1 MGHPQLW
8 LLLLLLSSE
17 ALTRDATRFK
27 SFRKY
32 IYNYEAEI
40 TSGVTGT
47 ADSHSGSK
55 IKCKVELEVPQLYN
69 LVLKISLCT
78 LEEVYGIDIQG
89 KALLKQSRNSD
100 EFAAAMSQYDLKFK
114 IQDEQNVELYPEDN
128 EATHILNIK
137 RGIIS
142 ALLVPMETEV
152 KVQTVSMDTVYGK
165 CDSSIEIKD
174 RKSNTATLADI
185 EITRNLKSCDNFN
198 PIRDNV
204 SPIAFIKGLNAP
216 LSTLLSSNQHCHYT
230 VDTKKKHVSAAIC
243 TEKHLFLPSSY
254 KNQYGMMAKV
264 VQTLKYENIA
274 NINNR
279 NMDVTGRIKR
289 ELSLENVETKILRHG
304 DAVLKVLQEL
314 KKLTDSQQNHKR
326 ANLFYRFV
334 TGLRSLHNS
343 TLSPLVPKMMETS
356 SSVTIQALIQC
367 GTPECFGA
375 ILQILRTGNIDP
387 LVADAVTFSMGL
399 LPSPSTKTIREIL
412 TMAEYHPS
420 RASFYALSHSV
431 NRFYFQKGITEEI
444 KDVVNFMTSLISK
457 ECSGNEDLTYLTLR
471 AIGNMGNVLE
481 NVNPSVKQSLKACI
495 RSNVASPDIQK
506 AAIQALRKMTIND
519 EDRGML
525 IRVFQEASSPA
536 NKRLAAYLMLMR
548 NPSSSDISKVI
559 KVALKDKNEQVKSFV
574 ASHIANIL
582 DSTDFYNEPIRIKI
596 QEALKGNQMPTVKDF
611 RRFSRNYQVSKMVTV
626 PWSEDPFSAKLEG
639 NLLFDPSSYIA
650 KEAMLKTTLELF
662 GLKPLDIFEIG
673 LDGKNLEP
681 TLEAMFGP
689 GGFFPDA
696 ATKALYW
703 VDGKVPEQ
711 FSQVLF
717 DYFGYSKDGRQDQDI
732 MKEIMLNFEKTVKEI
747 TNKPTPDVKA
757 YFRIFQ
763 EELGYLKLSDLK
775 VLGNLILKSLKT
787 LQTIPQKIVQAISQG
802 SQNDLMIH
810 YIFMDNEFELPT
822 SAGLQL
828 QVALSGVATPG
839 TKLGMKISQR
849 NMQAELIVKPSM
861 AVEFITH
868 LGVNIPEYARNG
880 VQMNTNI
887 YHESGIEASV
897 ALKAGHLKLT
907 IPAPKVPIKVFS
919 ISNVLHLV
927 TPTRTDVIP
936 PLIENRVSRNSCSP
950 FFTGLKFCTRIE
962 YSNASSTDAAP
973 YYPLTG
979 ETRFEIELQP
989 TGKVKEY
996 IASANYEL
1004 KKEGKDLVDTLKF
1017 IAQAKGIKE
1026 SEAKMDFVYNRA
1038 KRIFTTDLEIPSLRI
1053 NFGTSLRITDSSSQE
1068 KKAHSFILDIINK
1081 KSPEITITGK
1091 LGYAAGRESSMEA
1104 AISIPRLQTQA
1115 KTDVSLHRSSD
1126 AVIFQIDSSA
1136 TSHGSSVSERIVLR
1150 YDTEK
1155 VEVQWNSGTSAPLK
1169 RMSASV
1175 PGDLKGYSKS
1185 LQKSANGLL
1194 DHKVANTDMTVRHII
1209 SHFIVATNTWLQKAS
1224 KDIPHVQNLQDKLN
1238 KLQELDFQIMD
1249 IITIPEELFFKSD
1262 GKIKYVW
1269 NKESTSITIPV
1280 PFGGKSSQDMSMPKT
1295 IRAPPLVME
1304 SLGLNMPSQEYKIPQ
1319 FTVPESYTLRVPLLG
1334 TFEIISNLYNNY
1346 YNWSGS
1352 YTLANTTRD
1361 TYNLRTSYFM
1371 KADSVLDLLSYKVQG
1386 QAEASYDR
1394 NALTCNYE
1402 NSLHHSLLN
1411 SNFKFRNINK
1421 YGLNP
1426 TVKNTI
1432 TFETSSPLGARF
1444 SLSVDHDSKELDNSH
1459 VGNLN
1464 LDGQLN
1470 VATAFAK
1477 TTYIQSITSDKNSL
1491 QLIWESNLKF
1501 DSSLFQAT
1509 NQMIQKITEDAWTIL
1524 SISNI
1529 EGYSLTNK
1537 ASLSY
1542 QNSQLKLSSETHGT
1556 HTNFG
1561 TINKFDLTLDKQQ
1574 AILHSELKANYLEN
1588 KYYAL
1593 VSGSVNNQ
1601 GVELISDLSWDNE
1614 RNKAEHK
1621 SALSIKQDGL
1631 VSSATTKL
1639 QLLLFILENEMNAR
1653 IGTSG
1658 ASVKIDTNGRAGIH
1672 NAKFSLDGKLALT
1685 EIALLSTYQGSI
1697 LDVDSKNILNFRVN
1711 KGDLRF
1717 SNSLTG
1723 SYKEMKLEHTHEL
1736 NTAGFSLTYA
1746 SNLDHTISP
1755 DISHKHH
1762 VDLQLQPYS
1771 LTANLNNDLKYSSA
1785 NVNNK
1790 ARLQLEPLK
1799 VNLDGNIKGTYSGN
1813 EIKHT
1818 YIFTYGDLTAHMKTD
1833 TAASIQGAALTHK
1846 VNLNVAGLS
1855 SSINVNT
1862 NCDSKFL
1869 TFSNEIRSVAAP
1881 FTVTF
1886 DMHTNADGRFSILG
1900 EQSGRL
1906 YSKFLLKA
1914 EPLAIVFSHDYQ
1926 GSTDHNLNSGKR
1938 YNTGLD
1944 SKATVVLTPSEQSST
1959 WKMKSQ
1965 LNNHVYTQDINAF
1978 NNAENIGVELT
1989 GQTLA
1994 DLSVLDFPI
2003 KISFT
2008 NDERVNLID
2017 TFGLRENIAEPQEFG
2032 LSLSVKY
2039 DKNADVHVIN
2049 LPFLERLP
2057 AYYEQFRRSIL
2068 TALKSI
2074 QKNLKNMNI
2083 DQLMRKYKTALD
2095 KFPQQVNDYVNS
2107 FDLESKM
2114 NKLKEKLDAFTK
2126 DYSITVD
2133 DVQDMLE
2140 NAKANLLKALTQLQ
2154 VFLNEIEKYMKE
2166 NYDLRPAI
2174 IQLIEQIVEKIK
2186 VLDKQYEISMT
2197 MINTI
2202 QQLQS
2207 FISQYDPSQIGSNA
2221 AAWVQNM
2228 DTKYKIRAQI
2238 QEKLDQLKSQIQN
2251 LDGQHIAETLK
2262 QQIKTIDIGI
2272 LIEKLKIQF
2281 PFEKIN
2287 QILEQIKD
2295 IILNFM
2301 EDYAI
2306 FDKINGFRVHMH
2318 ELIVNYNI
2326 DQQAKV
2332 LMDKMEELF
2341 KQQKIKETIQQLTIT
2356 LRKIDIKS
2364 FFNQML
2370 KFIDDAVKQLQTFDY
2385 KKLVDGV
2392 NDLLDTVIKKL
2403 KSFDY
2408 NKFVDETNN
2417 KIQEATQKINDE
2429 IKALELPQKAEAAKQ
2444 YIKEVYM
2451 VVSHYIEKLKDN
2463 RLAAI
2468 VNWLNDLLSSP
2479 AIEELKIKMRDFL
2492 EDARKRIY
2500 QMDIPMECQRYLQK
2514 ASQLYRTI
2522 ISYLV
2527 DQWDITSKKISVLAE
2542 KYNIKNMAD
2551 SLNQFVETGF
2561 NVPEIRLGI
2570 INIPAFEFSLRALQ
2584 NATFQTPD
2592 FIIPLTD
2599 LRVPSYQINFKK
2611 LNEIRIP
2618 VRFTTPKFTILN
2630 TIKVPSYTIDFNE
2643 IKLKIVRTIDQI
2655 MTSDFQL
2662 PATDIYFQEVK
2673 IKDLYFSDFSLP
2685 EMNLPQLQIPE
2696 LLIPKLNLNEFQFP
2710 DIKIPEFQLP
2720 RIPYT
2725 VTVPTFGKLSGTCR
2739 IASPFFT
2746 LTANAGFQN
2755 VTAHAHSPE
2764 FEASV
2769 SALAVSKID
2778 YLAFTITANTHL
2790 LAPEMK
2796 KLILK
2801 ESLKFTH
2808 LYFKADHG
2816 SEVVFLTTSVQG
2828 NAETTAS
2835 FHTARN
2841 AIELHNKLTVN
2852 LDKMISMES
2861 KTIYTHRLN
2870 VPKAQFTSQ
2879 AELSNEIK
2887 TALEAGRI
2895 SVTSTGKGDWKWTA
2909 HDYSDEG
2916 THESKVSF
2924 TIEKSVAAFVAEN
2937 KINAKYLRVNQRLE
2951 YEYNLPSSSKLQVES
2966 TMESPQLGHSVLN
2979 VQGTGSLAQLKM
2991 ELSIAH
2997 NAKVNGRISG
3007 TINNDVS
3014 FLVQPFEIKTST
3026 NNKMNLKVS
3035 FPLKIVGKIEFL
3047 NNYGLVLSPSTQ
3059 QVSWIAEGRF
3069 NQYRYTHSLSAN
3081 NNEDRIEAII
3091 SMNGDAN
3098 LEFLNIPLSFPEQSV
3113 PYFGIKTP
3121 QVQGYSLWEETGL
3134 KKLLKTPKQSFDL
3147 NLKVQY
3153 NKNKDV
3159 HSFPLPLDGVH
3170 KTLNYYIANINKH
3183 FERGRDNTL
3192 AFLTE
3197 SYNQAKIKFDKY
3209 KVNPSVNQD
3218 RQIFRI
3224 PGYTIPVLNIEVS
3237 PFSTELPTFG
3247 YLLPKE
3253 MSTPRFTVPF
3263 VGFSMPSYTVV
3274 LPSLELPVLRIP
3286 QELRTL
3292 KLLNYQVS
3300 PLPNQIYIAAFG
3312 NITYDFSFKSSM
3324 ITLNTNAGFF
3334 NQSDIVARL
3343 SSSSTSVIDA
3353 LQYQLD
3359 GTTSITR
3366 KRGLKLATALSLK
3379 NKVIEGNH
3387 DSTISFTK
3395 KNIEASV
3402 VTAAKMTVPGLK
3414 VNFEQELKGNAKTIP
3429 IISSKINLNYDID
3442 TNYVNA
3448 KGAVVHQ
3455 AKLENIISYIS
3466 ADTSTNSFINGE
3478 FYKGKPFSG
3487 KLVHEANAYLNSKG
3501 IRSAFKFETS
3511 SNAEDNW
3518 NFDTKENVAI
3528 EASTDRLYAVWDH
3541 SGENYLYYYPIIGT
3555 KGNQICKVT
3564 LELASGITSAALQ
3577 MQVAQ
3582 PNNFFGETSVNQ
3594 ALSLAVNNGNQ
3605 KIDWKSESQILSFFL
3620 GHDLQLA
3627 NNNVQ
3632 AQVDLSASLGGYMG
3646 FLRQFVLPVYDRSLW
3661 HILKLDLTTRPEE
3674 KQYLN
3679 ASTNIVYTK
3688 NEDGYFFPININQL
3702 ADGFTI
3708 MFPEIQP
3715 NVQNPVIS
3723 TLDIPSYTIVQ
3734 REFKVP
3740 ERLTSTSFDI
3750 SLPLLPKIQFP
3761 QFDVITKYINLEQNK
3776 IPYFELT
3783 IPKYLVTVPQF
3794 TLPKTL
3800 SLGNMNVDLNAAANK
3815 IADFDLPTI
3824 TIPQQQI
3831 EIPAFKFALPAGIY
3845 FPKFGALSSSFK
3857 ITSPLYSAT
3866 WKTDLKNTKDAFEH
3880 SIDFTANSPLQFLE
3894 YDLDGVAT
3902 YKYEDNRFTLDT
3914 QYDLAHP
3921 ELSAKYKGVFIAEID
3936 RIVSDT
3942 VSLNITS
3949 PTFTDVQMH
3958 YQGNGSRVSTLI
3970 SSSSAG
3976 TLGFLISLDAS
3987 ILNSKIFY
3995 QTQSNLQNEV
4005 DILKSEISFK
4015 NPELIQVKTNWNE
4028 DAVIELLKVLKE
4040 KMPEMADALYYTA
4053 NKYHREHTGMEISSA
4068 TSKLKD
4074 ILRNNI
4080 DRTYMNTLNSISELE
4095 EQLHEVTN
4103 QVTGKYEQI
4112 RKESKKLYHTAADQ
4126 SSKMEYDRIRAQFF
4140 DTIMEVIVEYH
4151 KQVKHL
4157 IDSAIEF
4164 LKVTKLQVPGLP
4176 GKHTGEE
4183 LYVMVTEK
4191 VAKAVDQYI
4200 TRVQEY
4206 FDSLIAFV
4214 SEAEIKIPAS
4224 SEIIKGSDILAEIK
4238 KFLTHVQK
4246 KVSQIF
4252 VGLQE
4257 IDFAQHLRD
4266 LKEGIQQVFQ
4276 KTEELIR
4283 NLQDQNY
4290 EYLKDQT
4297 KQLFLKFL
4305 QALKSL
4311 AGDIK
4316 YLSPRIENIIQNTFS
4331 SIYEKLEDVL
4341 QSIKDLRKEY
4351 VDPSVAGWSL
4361 KYYELEEK
4369 LINWLKN
4376 LFNAILEWHTRW
4388 INDAADLMIT
4398 LTDQAK
4404 EFLENQ
4410 EKLTELSK
4418 IAHEKILYWSEAAKQ
4433 SAAEQN
4439 KQVKAKL
4446 QETYNHF
4453 FNSYEMFIS
4462 ETQRLIDLTIENY
4475 TAFFQY
4481 LQKLLDWFE
4490 KVTADA
4496 LRPYIAVRQGE
4507 LRIDIPKPFDL
4518 SAIKPINQMP
4528 QLNDEDLQQKQISL
4542 ASH

>member
-8 LLLLLLSSE
+8 LLLLLLLLLLSSE
-17 ALTRDATRFK
+17 ALARDATRFK
-27 SFRKY
+27 PFRKY
-32 IYNYEAEI
+32 IYSYETEI

-55 IKCKVELEVPQLYN
+55 IKCKVELEVPQQYS

-89 KALLKQSRNSD
+89 KALLKKSRNSD

-114 IQDEQNVELYPEDN
+114 IQDEKNVELYPEDN

-137 RGIIS
+137 RGIVS
-142 ALLVPMETEV
+142 ALLVPMEMEV
-152 KVQTVSMDTVYGK
+152 KIQTLSMDTIYGK
-165 CDSSIEIKD
+165 CDSNIEIKN

-198 PIRDNV
+198 PIRDYV
-204 SPIAFIKGLNAP
+204 SPIAFIKGLNTP
-216 LSTLLSSNQHCHYT
+216 LSSLISSNQHCHYT
-230 VDTKKKHVSAAIC
+230 VDTKKKHVSEAIC

-264 VQTLKYENIA
+264 IQTLKYESTV
-274 NINNR
+274 NINDR
-279 NMDVTGRIKR
+279 SMDVTGRMKR
-289 ELSLENVETKILRHG
+289 ELSLENVEAKILRHG

-314 KKLTDSQQNHKR
+314 NKLKVSKQNHKR
-326 ANLFYRFV
+326 ASLFYRFV

-343 TLSPLVPKMMETS
+343 TLGPLVPKMMETS
-356 SSVTIQALIQC
+356 SSITIQALIQC

-375 ILQILRTGNIDP
+375 ILQILRTGSIDP
-387 LVADAVTFSMGL
+387 LVADAVTFSLGL
-399 LPSPSTKTIREIL
+399 LPSPCTKTIREIL
-412 TMAEYHPS
+412 NMAEYHPS

-431 NRFYFQKGITEEI
+431 NRFYSQKGITGEI
-444 KDVVNFMTSLISK
+444 KDVANFMTSLISN

-481 NVNPSVKQSLKACI
+481 NVNPNVKHSLKVCI

-506 AAIQALRKMTIND
+506 AAIQALRKMTLND

-525 IRVFQEASSPA
+525 VRVFQEASSPA
-536 NKRLAAYLMLMR
+536 DKRLAAYLMLMK

-559 KVALKDKNEQVKSFV
+559 KVVLRDKNEQVKSFV
-574 ASHIANIL
+574 ASHIANVL

-596 QEALKGNQMPTVKDF
+596 QQALKGNQIPTVKDF
-611 RRFSRNYQVSKMVTV
+611 RSFSRNYQVSKTMTA
-626 PWSEDPFSAKLEG
+626 PWSEEPFSAKLEG

-681 TLEAMFGP
+681 TVEAMFGP

-711 FSQVLF
+711 FSQALF
-717 DYFGYSKDGRQDQDI
+717 DYFGYSRDGRQDQDI
-732 MKEIMLNFEKTVKEI
+732 MKGILLNFEKMVKEI
-747 TNKPTPDVKA
+747 SNKQTPDVKA
-757 YFRIFQ
+757 YFRIFH
-763 EELGYLKLSDLK
+763 EEVGYLQLSDLK
-775 VLGNLILKSLKT
+775 VLGNLILKSFKT
-787 LQTIPQKIVQAISQG
+787 LQTIPQKIAQAITQG
-802 SQNDLMIH
+802 SENDLMIH

-839 TKLGMKISQR
+839 TKLGMRILQG
-849 NMQAELIVKPSM
+849 NMQAELVVKPSM

-868 LGVNIPEYARNG
+868 LGVNIPEFAKNG

-887 YHESGIEASV
+887 YHESGIEANV
-897 ALKAGHLKLT
+897 GLKAGHLKLT
-907 IPAPKVPIKVFS
+907 IPAPKAPIKFFS
-919 ISNVLHLV
+919 ISNVVHLV
-927 TPTRTDVIP
+927 TPTRTEVIP
-936 PLIENRVSRNSCSP
+936 PLIENRVSRISCSP
-950 FFTGLKFCTRIE
+950 FFTGLNFCTRIE

-1004 KKEGKDLVDTLKF
+1004 NREGEDLVDTLKF
-1017 IAQAKGIKE
+1017 TAQAKGVKE
-1026 SEAKMDFVYNRA
+1026 SEAKLIFIYNRN
-1038 KRIFTTDLEIPSLRI
+1038 KKILTSDFQVPVFNI
-1053 NFGTSLRITDSSSQE
+1053 NFGTNLRLTDSSSQE
-1068 KKAHSFILDIINK
+1068 RKAYAFILDIINK
-1081 KSPEITITGK
+1081 KSPEITITGR
-1091 LGYAAGRESSMEA
+1091 LGYVAGRESSMEA

-1115 KTDVSLHRSSD
+1115 KTDVSLHQSSN

-1150 YDTEK
+1150 YDSEK
-1155 VEVQWNSGTSAPLK
+1155 VEVQWNSGTSAALK
-1169 RMSASV
+1169 RMSANL
-1175 PGDLKGYSKS
+1175 PIDLTGYSKA

-1194 DHKVANTDMTVRHII
+1194 DRKVANSDMTLRHIT
-1209 SHFIVATNTWLQKAS
+1209 SHFIVAANTWLQKS
-1224 KDIPHVQNLQDKLN
+1224 SEDIPYAQNVQDKLN
-1238 KLQELDFQIMD
+1238 KLQELDFQIMEV
-1249 IITIPEELFFKSD
+1249 ITIPEELFFRSD
-1262 GKIKYVW
+1262 GKIKYIW
-1269 NKESTSITIPV
+1269 NKESTFITIPV
-1280 PFGGKSSQDMSMPKT
+1280 PFGGKSSQDMSVPKT

-1304 SLGLNMPSQEYKIPQ
+1304 SLGLNMPSQEYTIPQ
-1319 FTVPESYTLRVPLLG
+1319 FTIPESYTLHVPLLG

-1352 YTLANTTRD
+1352 YILANTTKN
-1361 TYNLRTSYFM
+1361 TYSLRSRYFM
-1371 KADSVLDLLSYKVQG
+1371 KADSVLELLSYNVQG
-1386 QAEASYDR
+1386 QGEASYDG
-1394 NALTCNYE
+1394 NTLTYNYE

-1411 SNFKFRNINK
+1411 SNFKFSKVNE

-1426 TVKNTI
+1426 TVKNTM
-1432 TFETSSPLGARF
+1432 TFDTSSPLGVGL
-1444 SLSVDHDSKELDNSH
+1444 SLSVGQNSKELDNSH
-1459 VGNLN
+1459 VGELN
-1464 LDGQLN
+1464 LEGQMN

-1477 TTYIQSITSDKNSL
+1477 TTYIQSITSDKNTL
-1491 QLIWESNLKF
+1491 QLTWESTLKF

-1509 NQMIQKITEDAWTIL
+1509 NQMTQRITKDAWTII

-1529 EGYSLTNK
+1529 EGFSLTNK
-1537 ASLSY
+1537 ASLRY
-1542 QNSQLKLSSETHGT
+1542 QNSQLKLSSEATGIHR
-1556 HTNFG
+1556 NLEAL
-1561 TINKFDLTLDKQQ
+1561 NNFDLTLDKQQ
-1574 AILHSELKANYLEN
+1574 AILRSELKADYLKN

-1621 SALSIKQDGL
+1621 SVLSIKQDGL

-1639 QLLLFILENEMNAR
+1639 QLLLLILENEMNAQ
-1653 IGTSG
+1653 IGASG

-1711 KGDLRF
+1711 KGELRF

-1736 NTAGFSLTYA
+1736 NTVGLSLTYA

-1755 DISHKHH
+1755 DISHKHR

-1771 LTANLNNDLKYSSA
+1771 LTASLNNDLKYSSA

-1833 TAASIQGAALTHK
+1833 TAASVQGTALTHK

-1862 NCDSKFL
+1862 NCDSKFV

-1886 DMHTNADGRFSILG
+1886 DMHTNGDGQFSILG
-1900 EQSGRL
+1900 KQSGRL

-1926 GSTDHNLNSGKR
+1926 GSTVHNLNSGER

-1944 SKATVVLTPSEQSST
+1944 SKATVVLTPSEQSSI

-2003 KISFT
+2003 KIPFT

-2017 TFGLRENIAEPQEFG
+2017 TLDLRENIGEPQEFG

-2049 LPFLERLP
+2049 LPFLESLP

-2074 QKNLKNMNI
+2074 QKTLKSINI
-2083 DQLMRKYKTALD
+2083 DQFMRKYKIALD
-2095 KFPQQVNDYVNS
+2095 KFPQEMNDYVNS
-2107 FDLESKM
+2107 FDLESKV

-2133 DVQDMLE
+2133 DLQNMLE
-2140 NAKANLLKALTQLQ
+2140 NAKTNLLKALTQLQ
-2154 VFLNEIEKYMKE
+2154 VFLIETEKYMKE
-2166 NYDLRPAI
+2166 NYDLRPVI

-2186 VLDKQYEISMT
+2186 VLDKQYEISVT

-2228 DTKYKIRAQI
+2228 DTKYKIRAQV
-2238 QEKLDQLKSQIQN
+2238 QEKLDQLKSQIQS
-2251 LDGQHIAETLK
+2251 LDVQHIAETLK
-2262 QQIKTIDIGI
+2262 EQIERIDIGI
-2272 LIEKLKIQF
+2272 LIEKLKIQL

-2295 IILNFM
+2295 ILLNFM

-2306 FDKINGFRVHMH
+2306 PEKINAFRVRMH

-2332 LMDKMEELF
+2332 LMDKMRELF
-2341 KQQKIKETIQQLTIT
+2341 EQQKIKETVQQLTIT
-2356 LRKIDIKS
+2356 LKKIDIKS
-2364 FFNQML
+2364 LFNQML
-2370 KFIDDAVKQLQTFDY
+2370 KFVDDALKQLQTFDY
-2385 KKLVDGV
+2385 KKAVDRV
-2392 NDLLDTVIKKL
+2392 NDFLDTVIKKL

-2417 KIQEATQKINDE
+2417 KIREATQKVNDE
-2429 IKALELPQKAEAAKQ
+2429 IKALELPQKVEAAKQ
-2444 YIKEVYM
+2444 YIEEVST
-2451 VVSHYIEKLKDN
+2451 VVSHYIEKLKDG

-2479 AIEELKIKMRDFL
+2479 AIDELKTKMRDFL

-2514 ASQLYRTI
+2514 ASQLYRTT

-2527 DQWDITSKKISVLAE
+2527 NQWDIMSKKISVLAE
-2542 KYNIKNMAD
+2542 KHNVKNMAD
-2551 SLNQFVETGF
+2551 SLNWFVETGF

-2570 INIPAFEFSLRALQ
+2570 INIPAFEVSLRALQ
-2584 NATFQTPD
+2584 DATFQTPD

-2599 LRVPSYQINFKK
+2599 LHVPSYQINFKK

-2630 TIKVPSYTIDFNE
+2630 SIDVPSYTIDFNE
-2643 IKLKIVRTIDQI
+2643 IKLKIVRIIDQI

-2662 PATDIYFQEVK
+2662 PATDTYFQDVK
-2673 IKDLYFSDFSLP
+2673 IKDLHFSDFSLP

-2725 VTVPTFGKLSGTCR
+2725 VTIPTFGKLSGTCR

-2746 LTANAGFQN
+2746 LTTNAGFQN

-2764 FEASV
+2764 FVASV

-2808 LYFKADHG
+2808 LYLKADHG
-2816 SEVVFLTTSVQG
+2816 SEVVFLTRSVQG

-2835 FHTARN
+2835 FRTARN

-2852 LDKMISMES
+2852 LNKMISMDS
-2861 KTIYTHRLN
+2861 KTTYTHRLN

-2887 TALEAGRI
+2887 AALEAGHI

-2916 THESKVSF
+2916 THESKVTF
-2924 TIEKSVAAFVAEN
+2924 AIERSIAAFAAEN
-2937 KINAKYLRVNQRLE
+2937 RINAKYLRVNQKLV

-2966 TMESPQLGHSVLN
+2966 TMESPQLGQSVLN
-2979 VQGTGSLAQLKM
+2979 VQGTGNLLQLKM
-2991 ELSIAH
+2991 ELSGTH
-2997 NAKVNGRISG
+2997 NAKVNGHISG

-3014 FLVQPFEIKTST
+3014 FSVQPFEIKTSA
-3026 NNKMNLKVS
+3026 NNNMNLKVS

-3059 QVSWIAEGRF
+3059 QVSWVAEGRF
-3069 NQYRYTHSLSAN
+3069 NQYRYAHSLSAG

-3113 PYFGIKTP
+3113 PYLGIKTP
-3121 QVQGYSLWEETGL
+3121 QVQEYSLWEETGL
-3134 KKLLKTPKQSFDL
+3134 KKLLKTPKQSCDL
-3147 NLKVQY
+3147 NLKIQY
-3153 NKNKDV
+3153 QKNKDV
-3159 HSFPLPLDGVH
+3159 HSFPIPLDGVH
-3170 KTLNYYIANINKH
+3170 KALNYYIVNLNKH
-3183 FERGRDNTL
+3183 FERGRDSTL

-3209 KVNPSVNQD
+3209 KLDTSVNQVP
-3218 RQIFRI
+3218 QIFKI
-3224 PGYTIPVLNIEVS
+3224 PGYTIPMLNIEVS
-3237 PFSTELPTFG
+3237 PFTAELPTFG
-3247 YLLPKE
+3247 YVLPKE

-3274 LPSLELPVLRIP
+3274 FPSLELPILHIP
-3286 QELRTL
+3286 QGLRTL
-3292 KLLNYQVS
+3292 KLPNYRVS
-3300 PLPNQIYIAAFG
+3300 PLPNRIHIPAFG

-3343 SSSSTSVIDA
+3343 SSSSTSVIDD

-3379 NKVIEGNH
+3379 SKFIEGNH

-3402 VTAAKMTVPGLK
+3402 VTTAKMTVPGLK
-3414 VNFEQELKGNAKTIP
+3414 VNFGQELKGNAKTIP

-3448 KGAVVHQ
+3448 EGAVVHQ
-3455 AKLENIISYIS
+3455 AKLESIISDVS
-3466 ADTSTNSFINGE
+3466 ADTSTNGFINGE
-3478 FYKGKPFSG
+3478 FYEGKPFSG

-3501 IRSAFKFETS
+3501 IRSAVKFETS
-3511 SNAEDNW
+3511 SNAGDIW
-3518 NFDTKENVAI
+3518 NFDTKEDVAI
-3528 EASTDRLYAVWDH
+3528 EASTNCLYALWEH
-3541 SGENYLYYYPIIGT
+3541 SGENRLHYYPLIMT

-3564 LELASGITSAALQ
+3564 LELASGIMSAALQ

-3582 PNNFFGETSVNQ
+3582 PNNFLGETSVNE
-3594 ALSLAVNNGNQ
+3594 AFSLAVNNGNQ
-3605 KIDWKSESQILSFFL
+3605 KIGWKSESQILSFFR
-3620 GHDLQLA
+3620 GHDVQLT
-3627 NNNVQ
+3627 NDNVE
-3632 AQVDLSASLGGYMG
+3632 ARVDLSASLGGYMG
-3646 FLRQFVLPVYDRSLW
+3646 FLRQFMLPVYERSLW

-3688 NEDGYFFPININQL
+3688 NEDGYFFAINVNQL
-3702 ADGFTI
+3702 EDGFTI
-3708 MFPEIQP
+3708 MIPEIQP
-3715 NVQNPVIS
+3715 NVQNPVTS
-3723 TLDIPSYTIVQ
+3723 SLDIPIVLG
-3734 REFKVP
+3734 EFKVP

-3750 SLPLLPKIQFP
+3750 NLPLLPKIQFP
-3761 QFDVITKYINLEQNK
+3761 QFDVITKYNNLEQNK

-3783 IPKYLVTVPQF
+3783 VPEYLVTVPQF
-3794 TLPKTL
+3794 TLPRTL

-3894 YDLDGVAT
+3894 SDLDGVST
-3902 YKYEDNRFTLDT
+3902 YKYGGNHSTLNM

-3921 ELSAKYKGVFIAEID
+3921 ELSAKYKAI
-3936 RIVSDT
+3936 
-3942 VSLNITS
+3942 
-3949 PTFTDVQMH
+3949 FTA
-3958 YQGNGSRVSTLI
+3958 YG
-3970 SSSSAG
+3970 
-3976 TLGFLISLDAS
+3976 
-3987 ILNSKIFY
+3987 
-3995 QTQSNLQNEV
+3995 
-4005 DILKSEISFK
+4005 
-4015 NPELIQVKTNWNE
+4015 
-4028 DAVIELLKVLKE
+4028 
-4040 KMPEMADALYYTA
+4040 
-4053 NKYHREHTGMEISSA
+4053 
-4068 TSKLKD
+4068 
-4074 ILRNNI
+4074 
-4080 DRTYMNTLNSISELE
+4080 
-4095 EQLHEVTN
+4095 
-4103 QVTGKYEQI
+4103 
-4112 RKESKKLYHTAADQ
+4112 
-4126 SSKMEYDRIRAQFF
+4126 
-4140 DTIMEVIVEYH
+4140 
-4151 KQVKHL
+4151 
-4157 IDSAIEF
+4157 
-4164 LKVTKLQVPGLP
+4164 
-4176 GKHTGEE
+4176 
-4183 LYVMVTEK
+4183 
-4191 VAKAVDQYI
+4191 
-4200 TRVQEY
+4200 
-4206 FDSLIAFV
+4206 
-4214 SEAEIKIPAS
+4214 
-4224 SEIIKGSDILAEIK
+4224 
-4238 KFLTHVQK
+4238 
-4246 KVSQIF
+4246 
-4252 VGLQE
+4252 
-4257 IDFAQHLRD
+4257 
-4266 LKEGIQQVFQ
+4266 
-4276 KTEELIR
+4276 
-4283 NLQDQNY
+4283 
-4290 EYLKDQT
+4290 
-4297 KQLFLKFL
+4297 
-4305 QALKSL
+4305 
-4311 AGDIK
+4311 
-4316 YLSPRIENIIQNTFS
+4316 
-4331 SIYEKLEDVL
+4331 
-4341 QSIKDLRKEY
+4341 
-4351 VDPSVAGWSL
+4351 
-4361 KYYELEEK
+4361 
-4369 LINWLKN
+4369 
-4376 LFNAILEWHTRW
+4376 
-4388 INDAADLMIT
+4388 
-4398 LTDQAK
+4398 
-4404 EFLENQ
+4404 
-4410 EKLTELSK
+4410 
-4418 IAHEKILYWSEAAKQ
+4418 
-4433 SAAEQN
+4433 
-4439 KQVKAKL
+4439 
-4446 QETYNHF
+4446 
-4453 FNSYEMFIS
+4453 
-4462 ETQRLIDLTIENY
+4462 
-4475 TAFFQY
+4475 
-4481 LQKLLDWFE
+4481 
-4490 KVTADA
+4490 
-4496 LRPYIAVRQGE
+4496 
-4507 LRIDIPKPFDL
+4507 
-4518 SAIKPINQMP
+4518 
-4528 QLNDEDLQQKQISL
+4528 
-4542 ASH
+4542 